1 MSPKIIEITD
11 LTKKF
16 NNTCALN
23 NISFSLNKGEILG
36 VLGPNGAGKTTAI
49 HIILGLLTP
58 TSGNIRVLGLQPI
71 QDQHVLAPKIN
82 FASAYT
88 QLPSNLTVIENLKF
102 YSRIYN
108 VPNMNQQIARILELL
123 EISHL
128 QKRLTGALSS
138 GEKTRVNLAKSLLND
153 PELLVLDEPT
163 ASLDPDISDK
173 IRTVL
178 KRLKDEKQV
187 SILYTSHNMY
197 EVETICD
204 RIIFLHKGQIMAQG
218 SADDIL
224 RTFSTNSLEQT
235 FIKIVRSG
243 NLVSGE
249 EE

>member
-1 MSPKIIEITD
+1 MPPKIIEITN

-16 NNTCALN
+16 NTTCALN

-58 TSGNIRVLGLQPI
+58 TLGSIRVLGLQPI
-71 QDQHVLAPKIN
+71 HDQHQLSPRIN

-108 VPNMNQQIARILELL
+108 VPNMKQQITNILELL

-178 KRLKDEKQV
+178 KRLKDQKQV

-218 SADDIL
+218 SANDIL
-224 RTFSTNSLEQT
+224 KTFSTNSLEQT